1 MDQTRRLILAYQTL
15 NNLTYT
21 QKLKNLFGSSLLA
34 HWPLSETSGTVAVDK
49 SGNNLHGA
57 YVGPTLAG
65 DTSPFNR
72 PAPTFDGIN
81 DEVNIYSAALNAAF
95 NTEEGAIFIFSKMAS
110 AVWADGVGRTKF
122 NIRATASNYI
132 TFAKQAT
139 AGDVTILNVR
149 GGTASGFTFSGMS
162 STGFNCYCVTWSKS
176 NNRMSVYLNGYFM
189 PPLYTLLGTWTG
201 ALDSA
206 RCKIAASGGGLY
218 DKGTTSD
225 VVIVSRE
232 ATAAEVLRVAEMSQL
247 FSNVSIIGDSISN
260 AATNTD
266 YPYTVAKTHNNG
278 MNTLK
283 KHASGGSTILSD
295 MDTQVAASALDRAS
309 VIIIAL
315 GTNDDNAG
323 NMTTLQ
329 AEAEE
334 NIAELKASNPNA
346 SIYWMNVLPRWTNN
360 TGATP
365 VDKANIRTAIAAACT
380 AQSITC
386 WDTFD
391 TPWITAAQTS
401 DGLHPTAA
409 GQAAIAAE
417 ILARL

>member
-1 MDQTRRLILAYQTL
+1 MSDLILFRKRKAYAQKIRAMFGADLTAYWQL
-15 NNLTYT
+15 NEL
-21 QKLKNLFGSSLLA
+21 
-34 HWPLSETSGTVAVDK
+34 SGTVAADS
-49 SGNNLHGA
+49 SGNGLHGA
-57 YVGPTLAG
+57 YVGATVAG
-65 DTSPFNR
+65 STSPFNR
-72 PAPTFDGIN
+72 PAPAFDGVN
-81 DEVNIYSAALNAAF
+81 DEVNIYSAALNTAF
-95 NTEEGAIFIFSKMAS
+95 NTEEGTIFFWSKMAT

-122 NIRATASNYI
+122 NIRATATNYI

-149 GGTASGFTFSGMS
+149 GGSASGFTFSGMS
-162 STGFNCYCVTWSKS
+162 STGFNCYCMTWSKA
-176 NNRMSVYLNGYFM
+176 NNRMSVYLNGYLI
-189 PPLYTLLGTWTG
+189 PPAFTLLGTWAG

-225 VVIVSRE
+225 VVIVRRE
-232 ATAAEVLRVAEMSQL
+232 ATAAEVLRVSDLSQL
-247 FSNVSIIGDSISN
+247 FANVSIIGDSISIAN
-260 AATNTD
+260 TNTD
-266 YPYTVAKTHNNG
+266 YPYTVAKTYNNG

-283 KHASGGSTILSD
+283 KHAVGGHTIMSN
-295 MDTQVAASALDRAS
+295 MDAQVTESATDKAR

-334 NIAELKASNPNA
+334 NIAELKASNPGA
-346 SIYWMNVLPRWTNN
+346 AIYWMNVLPRWTN
-360 TGATP
+360 TGGGTP
-365 VDKANIRTAIAAACT
+365 VDKSNIRTAIEAACT

-386 WDTFD
+386 WDTFT

-409 GQAAIAAE
+409 GHAAIAAQ
-417 ILARL
+417 IIARL